1 MSTRPR
7 IDVSILI
14 VSYNTRELTLAALD
28 SIVAE
33 TKDVSY
39 EIIVVDNASHDGS
52 AEAIARHHAKP
63 RLIALNDNIGFARG
77 NNMAA
82 EYASG
87 DFILLINPDTEVTDA
102 AIDRLVKFAREQ
114 WRALIWGGR
123 TLFPDRS
130 LNPSSCWQHMTAWN
144 MLCGATGLNSIF
156 SNSEWLN
163 GEPYGGW
170 KRDSIREVDIVSGCF
185 LLIPRHIWHA
195 LGGFD
200 PLYFMYGEEADLC
213 LRAKRLGAR
222 PMIYPEATIIHHGGA
237 SELHRT
243 SKALKLLL
251 AKATL
256 IRRHWHPLLRPIG
269 LTLLAARP
277 LTRAIV
283 YSLAAAVTGSQHLNE
298 TAEVWRQTWSIRRD
312 WIGGYTS
319 RPSEP
324 DPMPKETPQFHTL
337 RAAR

>member
-1 MSTRPR
+1 MSQRPR

-39 EIIVVDNASHDGS
+39 EIIVVDNASRDGS
-52 AEAIARHHAKP
+52 AKAIDRHPSKP
-63 RLIALNDNIGFARG
+63 RLIALKDNVGFARG
-77 NNMAA
+77 NNLAA
-82 EYASG
+82 EHASG

-102 AIDRLVKFAREQ
+102 AIDRLVGFAHKQ
-114 WRALIWGGR
+114 KRALIWGGR

-130 LNPSSCWQHMTAWN
+130 LNPSSCWQQMTAWN
-144 MLCGATGLNSIF
+144 MFCGATGFNTIF
-156 SNSEWLN
+156 PNSEWLN

-170 KRDSIREVDIVSGCF
+170 KRDSVREVDIVSGCF
-185 LLIPRHIWHA
+185 LLIPRHIWYA

-222 PMIYPEATIIHHGGA
+222 PTIYPEATIIHHGGA
-237 SELHRT
+237 SERQRAG
-243 SKALKLLL
+243 KEMKLLS
-251 AKATL
+251 AKSTL
-256 IRRHWHPLLRPIG
+256 IRRHWHPFMRPIG
-269 LTLLAARP
+269 LALLAARP
-277 LTRAIV
+277 LTRAIG
-283 YSLAAAVTGSQHLNE
+283 YALAAAISETEQLNQ
-298 TAEVWRQTWSIRRD
+298 TAEVWQQTWAARAD

-324 DPMPKETPQFHTL
+324 IPTPDVGPQFHEL